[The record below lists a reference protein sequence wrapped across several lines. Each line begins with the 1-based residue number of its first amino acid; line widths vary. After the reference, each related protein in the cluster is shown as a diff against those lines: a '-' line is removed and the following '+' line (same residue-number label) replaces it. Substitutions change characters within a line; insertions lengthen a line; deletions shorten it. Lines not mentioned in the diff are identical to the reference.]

1 MNEEMV
7 SVKEEITSLLLSSTA
22 EDSCTVHATVQDTG
36 TVMYTYKRKKS
47 RWRILIL
54 KVRLKYYYF
63 DLPIFSTWIKC
74 IF

>member
-36 TVMYTYKRKKS
+36 TVMYTYEEE
-47 RWRILIL
+47 
-54 KVRLKYYYF
+54 
-63 DLPIFSTWIKC
+63 IKMENTDTRGTT
-74 IF
+74 